1 MSVSVLIVEDDPV
14 TQRVLR
20 QRLESIGC
28 RVLGA
33 LDNAAGALASFREL
47 HPDLITLDIEM
58 PEVAGV
64 DALAFFNLVRRED
77 PNCEVIVISATA
89 FPTYREKFVKA
100 GVLGFFSKPLNF
112 EKLATD
118 AVAPTGFRDSHFGNL
133 KLPRR
138 HRQQS
143 AATNCF
149 TVQHGEEDPA
159 SAIQYDSAG
168 IGQQFRFPGLYG
180 KIAVDPFLIQPPKIS
195 LVPWPELAHCE
206 LCLWRCHYL

>member
-89 FPTYREKFVKA
+89 FSTYREKFVKA

-118 AVAPTGFRDSHFGNL
+118 L
-133 KLPRR
+133 
-138 HRQQS
+138 HRY
-143 AATNCF
+143 F
-149 TVQHGEEDPA
+149 
-159 SAIQYDSAG
+159 
-168 IGQQFRFPGLYG
+168 
-180 KIAVDPFLIQPPKIS
+180 
-195 LVPWPELAHCE
+195 PEL
-206 LCLWRCHYL
+206 RPG